1 MTTTLASHLTGRTDA
16 GAWVE
21 ALLPL
26 GLVLALIILAAV
38 GTGLALADI
47 LGRRK

>member
-1 MTTTLASHLTGRTDA
+1 MFYASHLTGHTDA
-16 GAWVE
+16 AAWAE
-21 ALLPL
+21 ALIPL
-26 GLVLALIILAAV
+26 ALVLGLIILAAV